1 MQLATC
7 KGGGIWIADVQSHGP
22 VVAAQGYS
30 TAQLLGI
37 RAYNA
42 AWVRWASGKM
52 NPTIGF
58 YSRSTQLSV
67 ALADALHKNWVSQAG
82 LAYDTWLACW
92 TEERNTGERTSV

>member
-22 VVAAQGYS
+22 VAAVQGYS

-42 AWVRWASGKM
+42 AWVRWASGRM
-52 NPTIGF
+52 NPTI
-58 YSRSTQLSV
+58 
-67 ALADALHKNWVSQAG
+67 
-82 LAYDTWLACW
+82 
-92 TEERNTGERTSV
+92 